1 MLLIQPPQEIL
12 GREIETGFRKWIQFA
27 VMWDSPLLPEE
38 KYTLSLLNILGEIP
52 PDEERHFAAIMDF
65 FSCGEPPKSREQA
78 KEKLLDW
85 KADSAAI
92 WADFR
97 ICAGIDL
104 DRAELH
110 WWEFMALF
118 RALPDAASIKQ
129 IMALRA
135 VDLSK
140 IKDTETR
147 NDYAR
152 RKRLVT
158 LEPDVLNDWM

>member
-1 MLLIQPPQEIL
+1 MLLIQPPRTIL
-12 GREIETGFRKWIQFA
+12 GRKIETGFRKWLRFA
-27 VMWDSPLLPEE
+27 VMLDSPLLPEE

-52 PDEERHFAAIMDF
+52 PDDERYFSAIMDF
-65 FSCGEPPKSREQA
+65 YFCGDKPRDEEPA

-97 ICAGIDL
+97 ICVGVDL
-104 DRAELH
+104 DRVEFH

-118 RALPDAASIKQ
+118 RALPETASIKQ
-129 IMALRA
+129 IMSLRT

-140 IKDTETR
+140 IKDSETR

-152 RKRLVT
+152 RKRMVS
-158 LEPDVLNDWM
+158 LEPETLDEWM